1 MLDTGHIVC
10 PRVVVLESV
19 MVCNSEMI
27 IPKGSKKQIVPN
39 DGSYLDNN
47 PWQTIVWSNKNL
59 NFTTYFWDRKCK
71 FTLKVSLT
79 DIADMPK
86 IFTKLYIY
94 QNERCFVCQGKIGVH
109 NGSDS
114 ALRIGLSQKHI
125 LHHL

>member
-1 MLDTGHIVC
+1 
-10 PRVVVLESV
+10 

-59 NFTTYFWDRKCK
+59 IFTTYFWDRKCK
-71 FTLKVSLT
+71 ITFKVSLP

-114 ALRIGLSQKHI
+114 APTRNIYSITCKEYVTQ
-125 LHHL
+125 

>member
-1 MLDTGHIVC
+1 
-10 PRVVVLESV
+10 

-47 PWQTIVWSNKNL
+47 PWQTIVWSKKNL
-59 NFTTYFWDRKCK
+59 IFTTYFWDRKCK
-71 FTLKVSLT
+71 ITLPDIIITYDTYDNIIITFSLP

-114 ALRIGLSQKHI
+114 APTRNIYSITCKEYVTQ
-125 LHHL
+125 